1 MAGILTRAAKLDRV
15 RYRYP
20 SAATD
25 AVSDVTW
32 SIEAGSFTIVTGP
45 SGSGKSTQLKLLN
58 GLVPHFTG
66 GTFGGTVT
74 VAGSDTRLTPT
85 RDLSCHIGFV
95 FQEPDGLSIGGRVDD
110 EISFGLEQVGTPV
123 PVMRRSVEEAMTLLD
138 IEHLRSRSVATLSG
152 GERQRVAIAAAMATS
167 PGMLVLDEPTS
178 QLDPVAADD
187 LVRTLQRLNEDHGVT
202 VVVSEHRLER
212 FLPHADHL
220 RLLLPDEEPI
230 GGAPRAVLAGA
241 GVRFAPSLF
250 RAAQALRWEPLPLS
264 VKEGRALYLEHCPN
278 LASVPTREAPAS
290 GQVLLRVHRGQIR
303 YDERP
308 ILRDIDLELRQGE
321 VVALMGPN
329 GSGKTTLLR
338 AIAGLHALSAGEI
351 VVGDKAAVDPVS
363 GKSGRRIGFLP
374 QRARALLFNET
385 VRKEIAFSLDHRE
398 RGSSVAES
406 LLREFDLTTF
416 AASHPFDLSIGE
428 QERVALATTLAG
440 DPPIVLLDEPT
451 RGLDSVRKQ
460 HLAASLMSRARNG
473 QAIMVATHD
482 AEFAASIAT
491 GVLLLGG
498 GEIIARGTPHEVLD
512 GSLVYGTQ
520 INKVFGHGLLTLPE
534 LFQAAGIPD
543 ISDTANTTD

>member
-85 RDLSCHIGFV
+85 RDLSRHIGFV

-230 GGAPRAVLAGA
+230 GGAPGRCWREQESG
-241 GVRFAPSLF
+241 
-250 RAAQALRWEPLPLS
+250 LP
-264 VKEGRALYLEHCPN
+264 RRC
-278 LASVPTREAPAS
+278 
-290 GQVLLRVHRGQIR
+290 
-303 YDERP
+303 
-308 ILRDIDLELRQGE
+308 
-321 VVALMGPN
+321 
-329 GSGKTTLLR
+329 
-338 AIAGLHALSAGEI
+338 
-351 VVGDKAAVDPVS
+351 
-363 GKSGRRIGFLP
+363 SGRR
-374 QRARALLFNET
+374 RR
-385 VRKEIAFSLDHRE
+385 
-398 RGSSVAES
+398 
-406 LLREFDLTTF
+406 
-416 AASHPFDLSIGE
+416 
-428 QERVALATTLAG
+428 
-440 DPPIVLLDEPT
+440 
-451 RGLDSVRKQ
+451 
-460 HLAASLMSRARNG
+460 
-473 QAIMVATHD
+473 
-482 AEFAASIAT
+482 
-491 GVLLLGG
+491 
-498 GEIIARGTPHEVLD
+498 
-512 GSLVYGTQ
+512 
-520 INKVFGHGLLTLPE
+520 
-534 LFQAAGIPD
+534 
-543 ISDTANTTD
+543 